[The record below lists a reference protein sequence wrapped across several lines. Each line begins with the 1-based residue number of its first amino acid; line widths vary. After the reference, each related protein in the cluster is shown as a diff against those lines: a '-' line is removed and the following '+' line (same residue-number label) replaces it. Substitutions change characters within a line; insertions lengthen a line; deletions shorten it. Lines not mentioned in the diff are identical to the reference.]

1 VTMEPHDPSAGWAAG
16 GGRLRASDADRERVI
31 DALKDAFAQ
40 GRLTRTE
47 LARRAGQALESKTYA
62 DLARATAGIPAGRAA
77 NAAPRQ
83 HAAASP
89 ARRVNWKVIAWVLS
103 AVIVLPGLGVAFF
116 ATYYGSLYI
125 MLLLAGLGAAAT
137 GTPWP
142 PGDGRSVP

>member
-1 VTMEPHDPSAGWAAG
+1 MEPHDPSAGWAAAG
-16 GGRLRASDADRERVI
+16 GFLRASDADRERVI

-40 GRLTRTE
+40 GRLTRSE

-62 DLARATAGIPAGRAA
+62 DLARATAGIPARRAA
-77 NAAPRQ
+77 TEPPRQ
-83 HAAASP
+83 HAAAPP
-89 ARRVNWKVIAWVLS
+89 ARRVNWKAIAWVLS
-103 AVIVLPGLGVAFF
+103 AMIVLPGLGFAFF

-142 PGDGRSVP
+142 PGDGRGVS